1 MAGPIAAAAVG
12 GALSILGGIG
22 RNKAITKQANENW
35 NNTLTVLGVQR
46 DVSET
51 NLLFQG
57 DEINRSIG
65 AELTALLGEQRRA
78 SADTSVSATE
88 RNVYGNTAA
97 RMQGQVDM
105 QAAQMADNIAQGGEA
120 ALTQVQ
126 ANLTNTM
133 YQYNNGVYG
142 ASQQRANALNQ
153 RQGAF
158 EMLAGAASQGFSFA
172 SGYSTMKGM

>member
-22 RNKAITKQANENW
+22 RNAAITKQANENW
-35 NNTLTVLGVQR
+35 NNTLTTLGVQR
-46 DVSET
+46 SVGES

-57 DEINRSIG
+57 DEINRNIG
-65 AELTALLGEQRRA
+65 AELTALLGEKR
-78 SADTSVSATE
+78 SVKADTAVSTSE

-97 RMQGQVDM
+97 RQQGQVEM
-105 QAAQMADNIAQGGEA
+105 KAAQMADNIAQSGEA
-120 ALTQVQ
+120 AMTQVQ

-172 SGYSTMKGM
+172 SGYKTMKGN

>member
-12 GALSILGGIG
+12 GALSILGGMS
-22 RNKAITKQANENW
+22 RNSQITKQANENW
-35 NNTLTVLGVQR
+35 NNTLTTLGIQR
-46 DVSET
+46 SVNET
-51 NLLFQG
+51 NLLYQG

-65 AELTALLGEQRRA
+65 AELTALIGEQRRA
-78 SADTSVSATE
+78 SADTATSTIE
-88 RNVYGNTAA
+88 REAYGNTAA
-97 RMQGQVDM
+97 RLQGQVDM
-105 QAAQMADNIAQGGEA
+105 QAAQMADNIAQSGDA
-120 ALTQVQ
+120 ALAQVQ

-158 EMLAGAASQGFSFA
+158 EMLAGAASTGFSFA
-172 SGYSTMKGM
+172 SGYKTMKGM

>member
-22 RNKAITKQANENW
+22 RNKAITRQANENW
-35 NNTLTVLGVQR
+35 NNTLTILGVQR
-46 DVSET
+46 GVNET

-57 DEINRSIG
+57 DEINRGIATDLRS
-65 AELTALLGEQRRA
+65 LLGEQKVAKADAVA
-78 SADTSVSATE
+78 STAE
-88 RNVYGNTAA
+88 RNAYGNTAA
-97 RMQGQVDM
+97 RTQGQVDM
-105 QAAQMADNIAQGGEA
+105 KAAQMADNIAQSGDA
-120 ALTQVQ
+120 AMMGVQ

-133 YQYNNGVYG
+133 YEYNNGTYQ

-153 RQGAF
+153 RQGTF

>member
-1 MAGPIAAAAVG
+1 MSGPIAAAAVG
-12 GALSILGGIG
+12 GALSILSGIS
-22 RNKAITKQANENW
+22 RNKAITKQANANW

-46 DVSET
+46 DVNEA

-57 DEINRSIG
+57 DEINRSVG

-78 SADTSVSATE
+78 SADTAVSSTE

-105 QAAQMADNIAQGGEA
+105 TAAQMADNIVQGGEA

-153 RQGAF
+153 RQGAL
-158 EMLAGAASQGFSFA
+158 EMAAGAASQAFSFA